1 MMKVIDNILNTVQL
15 YLYKFDI
22 NMLGNLGN
30 KIQDFRIKHTIKYLI
45 KKDDNK
51 KYDEAV
57 QLENGIVMNF
67 EGEKVVELDICKTM
81 IQYETYKNN
90 NGICVDLCP
99 WCPYLKAK

>member
-22 NMLGNLGN
+22 DMLGNLGN
-30 KIQDFRIKHTIKYLI
+30 KIQDFRINYTIKYLI
-45 KKDDNK
+45 KKDD
-51 KYDEAV
+51 ETV

-67 EGEKVVELDICKTM
+67 EGEKVVELDACKTM
-81 IQYETYKNN
+81 IPYETYKNN
-90 NGICVDLCP
+90 NGICVDVCP